1 SDSAKTTGTVVAGTT
16 TVKYVYEKAGSVN
29 VNFVDINGKV
39 IKAPVSD
46 EKDAKPGYN
55 YDTDLD
61 QKLASITFE
70 GK

>member
-1 SDSAKTTGTVVAGTT
+1 SLVAADGTVYFYKEVKSDSAKTTGTVVAGTT

-46 EKDAKPGYN
+46 EKDAKPGY
-55 YDTDLD
+55 
-61 QKLASITFE
+61 
-70 GK
+70 